1 MARDEEQAE
10 RHGGEIPE
18 PPWRGAPRRPA
29 AAPPALSREA
39 IVQATLRLLD
49 REGLDAISMRRVA
62 EELGTAAASLY
73 WHVGGKQELLRLAFD
88 RVVAEI
94 ELPEPDPSRWQ
105 EQIKYMARECRR
117 VLTSHRDIARAAL
130 EVGIPA
136 EPNALTGA
144 EWLLEVL
151 RGAGI
156 SDRVRAHAAYLF
168 FLFVNAFAL
177 DESLELPSPGG
188 EPVPPEEALSQFR
201 EYFASLPPDRF
212 PNTVALA
219 GHMMDPDMDARF
231 ELGLEML
238 VTGLAGLSS

>member
-1 MARDEEQAE
+1 MGREEHRAG
-10 RHGGEIPE
+10 RRSDDIPE

-29 AAPPALSREA
+29 APRPALSRDA

-94 ELPEPDPSRWQ
+94 ELPEPDPSRWR
-105 EQIKYMARECRR
+105 EQIKHMARECRR
-117 VLTSHRDIARAAL
+117 VLTSHRDIARVAL

-136 EPNALTGA
+136 EPNALAGA
-144 EWLLEVL
+144 EWMLEVL

-156 SDRVRAHAAYLF
+156 SDRVRAHAAYLV

-177 DESLELPSPGG
+177 DESVEIPSPGG
-188 EPVPPEEALSQFR
+188 ETVSAEEALAQFR
-201 EYFASLPPDRF
+201 EYFASLPADRF

-219 GHMMDPDMDARF
+219 DHMMDPDMDARF

-238 VTGLAGLSS
+238 VTGLAALSA